1 MAPSN
6 RSPRVWLP
14 CSGLRLACPRSAAAV
29 VWRCRS
35 CETGAALDQRLCV
48 GLGNESA
55 KDRRR
60 NPALGR
66 KMERM
71 LRRMKKILVT
81 LIQLAVTVT
90 LLIWVFHDPQQRAQM
105 ATALRAADYRW
116 VGGAIVA
123 YLIVEIAAAVR
134 WQILLRVQK
143 IRLNLARLSG
153 LFLIGMFYNQF
164 LPGGTGGDIIKSYLL
179 LKETAE
185 HKAGALLAVVFDR
198 LIGLVALVAITVT
211 LVSLRFDLLSRTP
224 ETRNLLWLLLF
235 VLGISISALIASF
248 VVSGFNLFHLLPRK
262 FPGRDKL
269 IEIAAA
275 YHLYA
280 RHWVATFFAFAAS
293 LVAHLATFT
302 TFLCVAYAFHAGVK
316 LIDFFAVLP
325 VERTLTALPISFAGV
340 GLREQILQVMLH
352 NLCGVP
358 VAVAKLIG
366 TMSFLVILVCC
377 APGGIVYF
385 FYKPSGVAKRV
396 RLREMQR
403 EVATMEHEI
412 QEPQ

>member
-1 MAPSN
+1 
-6 RSPRVWLP
+6 
-14 CSGLRLACPRSAAAV
+14 
-29 VWRCRS
+29 
-35 CETGAALDQRLCV
+35 
-48 GLGNESA
+48 
-55 KDRRR
+55 
-60 NPALGR
+60 
-66 KMERM
+66 
-71 LRRMKKILVT
+71 MKKILVT
-81 LIQLAVTVT
+81 LIQLAVTFA
-90 LLIWVFHDPQQRAQM
+90 LLWYVFHDANQRHQM
-105 ATALRAADYRW
+105 KVALAAADYRW
-116 VGGAIVA
+116 VGAAILA
-123 YLIVEIAAAVR
+123 YVVVEIAAAIR
-134 WQILLRVQK
+134 WQILLRVQN
-143 IRLNLARLSG
+143 IRLHLPRLSG

-179 LKETAE
+179 LKETTE

-198 LIGLVALVAITVT
+198 LIGLVALVAITVA
-211 LVSLRFDLLSRTP
+211 LLSLRFDLLSRTP
-224 ETRNLLWLLLF
+224 ETRNLLWLLLL
-235 VLGISISALIASF
+235 VLGFSISALIASF
-248 VVSGFNLFHLLPRK
+248 IVSGFNLFHLLPHK

-280 RHWVATFFAFAAS
+280 RHWFATFLAFGAS

-340 GLREQILQVMLH
+340 GLREQILQLMLH

-396 RLREMQR
+396 GIREMQR

>member
-1 MAPSN
+1 
-6 RSPRVWLP
+6 
-14 CSGLRLACPRSAAAV
+14 
-29 VWRCRS
+29 
-35 CETGAALDQRLCV
+35 
-48 GLGNESA
+48 
-55 KDRRR
+55 
-60 NPALGR
+60 
-66 KMERM
+66 
-71 LRRMKKILVT
+71 MKKILVT
-81 LIQLAVTVT
+81 IIQLSVTA
-90 LLIWVFHDPQQRAQM
+90 LLLWYVFHDANQRQQM
-105 ATALRAADYRW
+105 KVALAAADYRW
-116 VGGAIVA
+116 VGGAIIA
-123 YLIVEIAAAVR
+123 YIIVEIAAAIR

-143 IRLNLARLSG
+143 IRLNLPRLSG
-153 LFLIGMFYNQF
+153 LFLVGMFYNQF

-179 LKETAE
+179 LKETP

-224 ETRNLLWLLLF
+224 ETRNLLWLLLL
-235 VLGISISALIASF
+235 VLGVSISALIASF
-248 VVSGFNLFHLLPRK
+248 VVSGFNLFHLLPHK
-262 FPGRDKL
+262 FPGREKL

-280 RHWVATFFAFAAS
+280 RHWIATFFAFAVS
-293 LVAHLATFT
+293 LVAHIATFT

-316 LIDFFAVLP
+316 VIDFFAVLP

-352 NLCGVP
+352 NLCDVP

-396 RLREMQR
+396 KLSEMQR
-403 EVATMEHEI
+403 EVATAEHEI
-412 QEPQ
+412 PEPQ

>member
-1 MAPSN
+1 
-6 RSPRVWLP
+6 
-14 CSGLRLACPRSAAAV
+14 
-29 VWRCRS
+29 
-35 CETGAALDQRLCV
+35 
-48 GLGNESA
+48 
-55 KDRRR
+55 
-60 NPALGR
+60 
-66 KMERM
+66 
-71 LRRMKKILVT
+71 MKKILVT

-143 IRLNLARLSG
+143 IRLSLPRLSG

-179 LKETAE
+179 LKEAAE

-340 GLREQILQVMLH
+340 GLREQILQIMLH

>member
-1 MAPSN
+1 
-6 RSPRVWLP
+6 
-14 CSGLRLACPRSAAAV
+14 
-29 VWRCRS
+29 
-35 CETGAALDQRLCV
+35 
-48 GLGNESA
+48 
-55 KDRRR
+55 
-60 NPALGR
+60 
-66 KMERM
+66 
-71 LRRMKKILVT
+71 MKKILVT

-90 LLIWVFHDPQQRAQM
+90 LLIWVFHDPHQRAQM
-105 ATALRAADYRW
+105 ATALRTADYRW

-143 IRLNLARLSG
+143 IRLSLPRLSG

-340 GLREQILQVMLH
+340 GLREQILQIMLH

>member
-1 MAPSN
+1 
-6 RSPRVWLP
+6 
-14 CSGLRLACPRSAAAV
+14 
-29 VWRCRS
+29 
-35 CETGAALDQRLCV
+35 
-48 GLGNESA
+48 
-55 KDRRR
+55 
-60 NPALGR
+60 
-66 KMERM
+66 
-71 LRRMKKILVT
+71 MKKILITLVQLGVT
-81 LIQLAVTVT
+81 SA
-90 LLIWVFHDPQQRAQM
+90 LLWYVFHDANQRQQM
-105 ATALRAADYRW
+105 KVALASGDYLW
-116 VGGAIVA
+116 VGAAILA
-123 YLIVEIAAAVR
+123 YVIGEIAAAIR

-143 IRLNLARLSG
+143 IRLNFRRLSG

-179 LKETAE
+179 LKETAQ

-224 ETRNLLWLLLF
+224 ETRNLLWLLLL
-235 VLGISISALIASF
+235 VLGVSVSALIASF
-248 VVSGFNLFHLLPRK
+248 IVSGFNLFHLLPHK

-280 RHWVATFFAFAAS
+280 RHWVATFFAFAVS

-316 LIDFFAVLP
+316 VIDFFAGLP

-366 TMSFLVILVCC
+366 TMSFLIIFICC

-385 FYKPSGVAKRV
+385 FYKPSGVPKHV
-396 RLREMQR
+396 KLREMER
-403 EVATMEHEI
+403 EVATFEHEI
-412 QEPQ
+412 SEAE

>member
-1 MAPSN
+1 
-6 RSPRVWLP
+6 
-14 CSGLRLACPRSAAAV
+14 
-29 VWRCRS
+29 
-35 CETGAALDQRLCV
+35 
-48 GLGNESA
+48 
-55 KDRRR
+55 
-60 NPALGR
+60 
-66 KMERM
+66 
-71 LRRMKKILVT
+71 MKKIVITLV
-81 LIQLAVTVT
+81 QLGVTFA
-90 LLIWVFHDPQQRAQM
+90 LLWYVFHDANQRHQM
-105 ATALRAADYRW
+105 KIALAAADYRW
-116 VGGAIVA
+116 VGAAILA
-123 YLIVEIAAAVR
+123 YLVVEIAAAVR
-134 WQILLRVQK
+134 WQTLLRVQN
-143 IRLNLARLSG
+143 IRLNLPRLSG

-179 LKETAE
+179 LKETTQ

-198 LIGLVALVAITVT
+198 LIGLVALVTITVT

-224 ETRNLLWLLLF
+224 ETRNLLWLLLL

-248 VVSGFNLFHLLPRK
+248 IVSGFNLFHLLPHK

-280 RHWVATFFAFAAS
+280 RHWFATFLAFGAS

-340 GLREQILQVMLH
+340 GLREQILQIMLH

-358 VAVAKLIG
+358 IAVAKLIG

-396 RLREMQR
+396 PMREMQR